1 MYTKKNNGYNYGY
14 SPLYQTTGLKNL
26 NIIDESLFNPAYIC
40 SHYPFWLFQSLN

>member
-26 NIIDESLFNPAYIC
+26 NIIDESLLSLMFNFFNPA
-40 SHYPFWLFQSLN
+40 